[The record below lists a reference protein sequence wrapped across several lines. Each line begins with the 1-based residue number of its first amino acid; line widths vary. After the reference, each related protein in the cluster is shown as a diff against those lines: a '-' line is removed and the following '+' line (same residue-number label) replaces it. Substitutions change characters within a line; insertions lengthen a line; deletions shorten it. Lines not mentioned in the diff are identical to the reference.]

1 MTNKELAI
9 IEAAKAVP
17 MYNGYG
23 YKLVDSLY
31 RGIARIMG
39 YEICTFWH
47 GDWNFRNNDDRKKA
61 VAIVKGMAAKGIIQ
75 LSKSGMAY
83 RIKIR

>member
-39 YEICTFWH
+39 YEIITFRH
-47 GDWNFRNNDDRKKA
+47 GDWKFRNIDERKKT
-61 VAIVKGMAAKGIIQ
+61 VEIVKGMAAKGIIKM
-75 LSKSGMAY
+75 SKSGMAY
-83 RIKIR
+83 KIQ